1 MSLNTEFICGDC
13 LIPLYKCSHRGEYVL
28 SNKDKQTLRL
38 IASSLMTKQVNK

>member
-13 LIPLYKCSHRGEYVL
+13 LIPLYKCAHREYVL